1 MILNAIF
8 MPTMCIIDKFNGLLL
23 FEFKTEKA
31 FYCFDNFFFFFTIIQ
46 LCYQA
51 WLPSFFLGGHTM
63 SYLKKKNL
71 NIMCKRRWIY
81 VIYRVN
87 VLSIIHHVQLI
98 LLDPTKI
105 LLRVGLCQ
113 NLWIEV
119 KKLMSWTLKQAKGFY
134 AVIFRCK
141 WCD

>member
-1 MILNAIF
+1 

-31 FYCFDNFFFFFTIIQ
+31 FYCFDNFFFFFLQ
-46 LCYQA
+46 LLNCVTKHDFHA
-51 WLPSFFLGGHTM
+51 FFFFFG
-63 SYLKKKNL
+63 SYHILFLKKKSL
-71 NIMCKRRWIY
+71 NTMCKRRWIY

-113 NLWIEV
+113 NLWIKV
-119 KKLMSWTLKQAKGFY
+119 KKLMSWTLKQAKHFY

-141 WCD
+141 LCD